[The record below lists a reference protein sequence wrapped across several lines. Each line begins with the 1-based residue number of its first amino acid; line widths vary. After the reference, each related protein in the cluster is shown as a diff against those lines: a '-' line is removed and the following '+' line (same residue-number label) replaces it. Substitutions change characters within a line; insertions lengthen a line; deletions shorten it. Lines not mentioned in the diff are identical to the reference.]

1 MDRSKKNVCIYFFY
15 FKVEAYSNKIAQV
28 FWSAGLR
35 RGDVV
40 CVFMPNC
47 AEYICVWL
55 GLSKLGVISAL
66 INSNLRYQPL
76 LHCINAAKARALV
89 FEQSLA
95 DGTYLD

>member
-1 MDRSKKNVCIYFFY
+1 M
-15 FKVEAYSNKIAQV
+15 
-28 FWSAGLR
+28 FWTAGLR

-76 LHCINAAKARALV
+76 IHCINVAKARAMV

-95 DGTYLD
+95 EGIYIYIFYITHVI